1 MTRTLERAKL
11 DLVALQGRA
20 SFVWAFIVAGGCGSV
35 GSSNVSDASACQP
48 VTLAAP
54 TCNNLQNV
62 ASPIHAVLHSG
73 TGVPGAPPGALTDG
87 IYRAT
92 ALDGYRGA
100 ADTEVRDTVAVTQG
114 GTVILWA
121 SQVFDTST
129 GAATT
134 HVGNVTE
141 LAAPVADN
149 YELSCGSVPFA
160 PFQVM
165 LTSADGFTTFTQP
178 PVNGEP
184 IFQETFTLADCAPGD

>member
-1 MTRTLERAKL
+1 
-11 DLVALQGRA
+11 LVALKGRA
-20 SFVWAFIVAGGCGSV
+20 SFVLAFVAAAGCGSV
-35 GSSNVSDASACQP
+35 GSPDISDASACQP

-54 TCNNLQNV
+54 ACNNLQNV

-73 TGVPGAPPGALTDG
+73 TGVLGGPIGELTDG

-114 GTVILWA
+114 GTVLLWA

-141 LAAPVADN
+141 LAAPASDN
-149 YELSCGSVPFA
+149 YEISCGTVPFA

-165 LTSADGFTTFTQP
+165 LASADGFTTFTQP
-178 PVNGEP
+178 PVNGDPVFE
-184 IFQETFTLADCAPGD
+184 ETFTLADCAPGD

>member
-1 MTRTLERAKL
+1 MT
-11 DLVALQGRA
+11 DG
-20 SFVWAFIVAGGCGSV
+20 SDGGGAIP
-35 GSSNVSDASACQP
+35 NVNDASLCQP

-54 TCNNLQNV
+54 ACNNLQNV

-73 TGVPGAPPGALTDG
+73 DSVLGGPPGTLTDG
-87 IYRAT
+87 IYLAT

-114 GTVILWA
+114 GTVLLWA

-141 LAAPVADN
+141 LSAPDADN
-149 YELSCGSVPFA
+149 YELSCGTVPFA

-165 LTSADGFTTFTQP
+165 LTSANGFTTFTQP
-178 PVNGEP
+178 PVNGDP
-184 IFQETFTLADCAPGD
+184 IFEETFTLADCAPSD